1 MQVGLRTQVA
11 CATRNKRPFFDPAYD
26 ACAIEFRL
34 ILNFLSLMR
43 RLRRNRK
50 TASLRSV
57 AMSLVRSIRT
67 FEDYA
72 GDAGMAEARISE
84 VDDQAKRQIH

>member
-26 ACAIEFRL
+26 ACAIEFQQPC
-34 ILNFLSLMR
+34 NGAVVMR

-50 TASLRSV
+50 TASLRPATDSV
-57 AMSLVRSIRT
+57 S
-67 FEDYA
+67 
-72 GDAGMAEARISE
+72 
-84 VDDQAKRQIH
+84 